1 MSWRR
6 RAGIAALAAVLLLG
20 ACDATSTQPSPSGS
34 GGRSE
39 PAFMGLLTARY
50 DIGPRPGPVKPF
62 RGEMQQDVVLNGGF
76 ASMRFVLRNTG
87 EEPVTFLN
95 TLYDYEPFQLYEPL
109 IRLEWDDGS
118 AAVTT
123 RSGRFFPSPAILQ
136 PGEEAIYLMG
146 GAAVRGSGELGE
158 LGDLISHI
166 KYCPTRGMGDLPALP
181 VEVSDLTWSV
191 DVVGVTTVRGTLREV
206 QGARRATPPAIGIQ
220 FLGAEGNFVGAIV
233 EGRVGERLDPNE
245 TRTFEI
251 SGLGVRA
258 DAIVS
263 AIGYAW
269 VN

>member
-1 MSWRR
+1 MSRVR
-6 RAGIAALAAVLLLG
+6 RAGTALAAVLLLG
-20 ACDATSTQPSPSGS
+20 ACTNPSVQPSPSDS
-34 GGRSE
+34 AVASDS
-39 PAFMGLLTARY
+39 AFTGLLTARFEV
-50 DIGPRPGPVKPF
+50 GPRPGPVKPF

-109 IRLEWDDGS
+109 IRLEWADGS

-136 PGEEAIYLMG
+136 PGEEAVYLMG
-146 GAAVRGSGELGE
+146 GAAVHGSGE

-166 KYCPTRGMGDLPALP
+166 KYCPTRGMGDVPALP
-181 VEVSDLTWSV
+181 LEVADLSWSA
-191 DVVGVTTVRGTLREV
+191 DAEGVTTVRGTLREV
-206 QGARRATPPAIGIQ
+206 QDTRRATPPAIGIE
-220 FLGAEGNFVGAIV
+220 FLDADGNFVGAIV
-233 EGRVGERLDPNE
+233 EGRVGDRLGPNE

-251 SGLGVRA
+251 SGRGVRA

>member
-1 MSWRR
+1 MNRGR
-6 RAGIAALAAVLLLG
+6 RAAAALAAVLLLA
-20 ACDATSTQPSPSGS
+20 ACATPTVQSSPSGS
-34 GGRSE
+34 GATPE
-39 PAFMGLLTARY
+39 PAFTDLLTARFEV
-50 DIGPRPGPVKPF
+50 GPRPGPVKPF

-109 IRLEWDDGS
+109 IRLEWAAGG

-146 GAAVRGSGELGE
+146 GAPVHGSGE
-158 LGDLISHI
+158 LGDLITHI
-166 KYCPTRGMGDLPALP
+166 KYCPTRGMGDVPALP
-181 VEVSDLTWSV
+181 LEVADLSWSA
-191 DVVGVTTVRGTLREV
+191 DAEGVTTVRGTLREV
-206 QGARRATPPAIGIQ
+206 QGTRRATPPAIGVQ
-220 FLGAEGNFVGAIV
+220 FLDAEGNFVGAIV
-233 EGRVGERLDPNE
+233 DGRVGERLEPNE
-245 TRTFEI
+245 TRTFEL
-251 SGLGVRA
+251 SGPGVRT

-263 AIGYAW
+263 VIGYAW